1 MKQILVLGSLNI
13 DLVQAVPRVPAPGE
27 TLQGGGLRIFP
38 GGKGANQACA
48 AAMLSS
54 GGGSVRMAGM
64 VGNDVFADRLLS
76 ELHSAGIN
84 AELVR
89 QASTPSGSAVI
100 LVLPNGDNTIVISPG
115 ANGEVSPELA
125 TEAVDTLRPG
135 DLLLCQLEV
144 PLAAV
149 QAALHRAHE
158 RQIVTILDP
167 APACHL
173 PGDLLSA
180 VAILTP
186 NQTEAALLMGTG
198 EALESG
204 AALEAAAR
212 NLQSRGAQ
220 TVIIKM
226 GGEGSLLFHERQTI
240 VTPAFPVTAVDTTA
254 AGDTFNGALAVAL
267 AEGTAIRDA
276 VRFASAA
283 AALSV
288 TKAGAIPSIPR
299 RAEVETLLGTRHT
312 HPGATHVYGQ

>member
-1 MKQILVLGSLNI
+1 
-13 DLVQAVPRVPAPGE
+13 
-27 TLQGGGLRIFP
+27 
-38 GGKGANQACA
+38 
-48 AAMLSS
+48 
-54 GGGSVRMAGM
+54 
-64 VGNDVFADRLLS
+64 
-76 ELHSAGIN
+76 
-84 AELVR
+84 
-89 QASTPSGSAVI
+89 
-100 LVLPNGDNTIVISPG
+100 LPNGENTIVISPG

-125 TEAVDTLRPG
+125 AEAVDTLRPG

-144 PLAAV
+144 PLASV
-149 QAALHRAHE
+149 QAALKRAQE

-173 PGDLLSA
+173 PDGLLSA
-180 VAILTP
+180 VTILTP
-186 NQTEAALLMGTG
+186 NQTEAALLMGIG

-212 NLQSRGAQ
+212 SLQSRGAQ

-226 GGEGSLLFHERQTI
+226 GGEGSLLCHEGQTI
-240 VTPAFPVTAVDTTA
+240 VAPTFPVTAVDTTA